1 MRLKFT
7 EKLHVLTMKKD
18 AKFGEEL
25 TRGFKIELR
34 NLTNSDPSTRK
45 SPKIALKWAAFDQS
59 I

>member
-7 EKLHVLTMKKD
+7 EKLRVLTMKKD

-25 TRGFKIELR
+25 TCGFKIELR

-45 SPKIALKWAAFDQS
+45 SPKIAL
-59 I
+59 